1 MNHEQSDDLAGW
13 KQRRQE
19 EWNAKIAAEL
29 AAIRSREAEF
39 DPATN
44 AEIHTPLPRRPRQER
59 RGPGHRLTGTQ
70 ELLLQQLAFLND
82 LGITTVSIPELA
94 QRVGCSRRG
103 IQYSLARLIEL
114 RYVAREIRPSHNP
127 RHHLPSKITVLPA
140 GWVRINRIGPAPVLS
155 GTQKQAHPSE
165 ITNNNSCTKVEMSAA
180 AAPPDSARATPSAA
194 ARRQPDRSAE
204 ADTGVITTGKEKGKG
219 HAPALPVRSPE
230 TTDAARKAAAVLHPA
245 RAPIIEMLDPFDVL
259 DAVRMQRLSRFH
271 HQAWLRAVEM
281 HGREK
286 ALLAAAVALMRSH
299 DRNNRPIR
307 SAASYLGGM
316 LRQPANKLNPLP
328 SLIRMLTSPAA
339 KLCDGQPIS
348 SPLVGRPSGHM
359 SSSLSSRPESGSPLR
374 Q

>member
-13 KQRRQE
+13 NQRRQE
-19 EWNAKIAAEL
+19 EWNAKVAAEL
-29 AAIRSREAEF
+29 AAIRSREAEY
-39 DPATN
+39 DPATI

-114 RYVAREIRPSHNP
+114 RYVAREIRPSQNP

-140 GWVRINRIGPAPVLS
+140 GWVRINRIGPAPVQS

-165 ITNNNSCTKVEMSAA
+165 IKNNNSCTKVDRSAA
-180 AAPPDSARATPSAA
+180 VAPPSNVRAEPSVAT
-194 ARRQPDRSAE
+194 RREPDRPAE
-204 ADTGVITTGKEKGKG
+204 ADTKAITTGRDTGKT
-219 HAPALPVRSPE
+219 HSPAQPVRSPE
-230 TTDAARKAAAVLHPA
+230 MNDAARKAAEALHQA
-245 RAPIIEMLDPFDVL
+245 GAPVIETLDPFDVL

-281 HGREK
+281 HGRDN
-286 ALLAAAVALMRSH
+286 ALLAAAVALMRSK
-299 DRNNRPIR
+299 DRNHKPIR
-307 SAASYLGGM
+307 SAACYLGGM
-316 LRQPANKLNPLP
+316 LRLQPGQLNPLP
-328 SLIRMLTSPAA
+328 SLMHLT
-339 KLCDGQPIS
+339 KIEKNTK
-348 SPLVGRPSGHM
+348 SGLAQT
-359 SSSLSSRPESGSPLR
+359 SFKNSRPESSIKKLCSFLTR
-374 Q
+374 

>member
-82 LGITTVSIPELA
+82 MGITTVSIPELS

-140 GWVRINRIGPAPVLS
+140 GWVRINRIGPAPVQS
-155 GTQKQAHPSE
+155 GAQKQAHPSE
-165 ITNNNSCTKVEMSAA
+165 IKTNNSCTKVERRAA
-180 AAPPDSARATPSAA
+180 AAPPTSARATPSAA
-194 ARRQPDRSAE
+194 ARREPEKPAE
-204 ADTGVITTGKEKGKG
+204 AEIPMFTTGKELGKTC
-219 HAPALPVRSPE
+219 APVRLPE
-230 TTDAARKAAAVLHPA
+230 TTAAARKAAAALHPA
-245 RAPIIEMLDPFDVL
+245 RAPVIEMLDPFDVIDSVRQRRL
-259 DAVRMQRLSRFH
+259 AMFNRDAW
-271 HQAWLRAVEM
+271 ARAVDA
-281 HGREK
+281 HGREI
-286 ALLAAAVALMRSH
+286 ALLAAAVAMIRLN
-299 DRNNRPIR
+299 DRTERPIR

-316 LRQPANKLNPLP
+316 LRQRPGLLNPLP
-328 SLIRMLTSPAA
+328 SLSYLL
-339 KLCDGQPIS
+339 K
-348 SPLVGRPSGHM
+348 
-359 SSSLSSRPESGSPLR
+359 
-374 Q
+374 

>member
-29 AAIRSREAEF
+29 AAIRSREAEY
-39 DPATN
+39 DPATI

-127 RHHLPSKITVLPA
+127 RHHLPSKLTVLPA
-140 GWVRINRIGPAPVLS
+140 GWVRINRIGPAPVLY
-155 GTQKQAHPSE
+155 GAQNQAHPSE
-165 ITNNNSCTKVEMSAA
+165 IKNNNSCTKVDRSDAI
-180 AAPPDSARATPSAA
+180 APPSNARATPPAA
-194 ARRQPDRSAE
+194 ARREPDGPLD
-204 ADTGVITTGKEKGKG
+204 ADTPKVTTGMEVGKT
-219 HAPALPVRSPE
+219 HAPAPPVRSPE
-230 TTDAARKAAAVLHPA
+230 MNDAARKAAAALHPA
-245 RAPIIEMLDPFDVL
+245 RAPVIETLDPFDVL

-271 HQAWLRAVEM
+271 HGAWDRAIGV
-281 HGREK
+281 HGREMV
-286 ALLAAAVALMRSH
+286 LLAAAVALIRPS
-299 DRNNRPIR
+299 DRNNRKIR
-307 SAASYLGGM
+307 SPASYLGGM
-316 LRQPANKLNPLP
+316 LRQPPGHLNPLP
-328 SLIRMLTSPAA
+328 SL
-339 KLCDGQPIS
+339 
-348 SPLVGRPSGHM
+348 H
-359 SSSLSSRPESGSPLR
+359 SLLAG
-374 Q
+374 

>member
-29 AAIRSREAEF
+29 AAIRSREAEY

-44 AEIHTPLPRRPRQER
+44 AEIRTPRPRRPRQER
-59 RGPGHRLTGTQ
+59 HGPGHRLTGTQ

-165 ITNNNSCTKVEMSAA
+165 IKTNNYCTKDERSVAA
-180 AAPPDSARATPSAA
+180 ATPISARATPTAA
-194 ARRQPDRSAE
+194 ARRDPDMPAK
-204 ADTGVITTGKEKGKG
+204 ADTGLITTGKVMGKTC
-219 HAPALPVRSPE
+219 APALPDSSPE
-230 TTDAARKAAAVLHPA
+230 TTEVARKAAAALHPA
-245 RAPIIEMLDPFDVL
+245 RATIIQALDPFDVL
-259 DAVRMQRLSRFH
+259 DAVRMQRLGLFHSGAWSR
-271 HQAWLRAVEM
+271 AIEV

-286 ALLAAAVALMRSH
+286 ALLAAAVALMRPK
-299 DRNNRPIR
+299 DRNNRLIR
-307 SAASYLGGM
+307 SPASYLGGM
-316 LRQPANKLNPLP
+316 LRQSPGQLNPLP
-328 SLIRMLTSPAA
+328 SLIHLLATM
-339 KLCDGQPIS
+339 
-348 SPLVGRPSGHM
+348 
-359 SSSLSSRPESGSPLR
+359 ESNAHCPKRLLP
-374 Q
+374 

>member
-39 DPATN
+39 DPATL

-127 RHHLPSKITVLPA
+127 RHHLPSKITVQPA
-140 GWVRINRIGPAPVLS
+140 GWVRINRIGPAPVQS
-155 GTQKQAHPSE
+155 GAQNQAHPSE
-165 ITNNNSCTKVEMSAA
+165 IKNNNSCTKVDRSDAI
-180 AAPPDSARATPSAA
+180 APPSNARATPLAA
-194 ARRQPDRSAE
+194 ARRDLDKPAE
-204 ADTGVITTGKEKGKG
+204 AETEVITTGREVGET
-219 HAPALPVRSPE
+219 HASASPVRSPE

-245 RAPIIEMLDPFDVL
+245 REPIIEMLDPFDVL

-286 ALLAAAVALMRSH
+286 ALLAAAVALMRCK
-299 DRNNRPIR
+299 DRNHKPIR
-307 SAASYLGGM
+307 SVASYLGGM
-316 LRQPANKLNPLP
+316 LRQQPGQLNPLP
-328 SLIRMLTSPAA
+328 SLMRLIKA
-339 KLCDGQPIS
+339 KKTQD
-348 SPLVGRPSGHM
+348 RPWRRSV
-359 SSSLSSRPESGSPLR
+359 SKTADQNSA
-374 Q
+374 

>member
-13 KQRRQE
+13 EQRRQE

-44 AEIHTPLPRRPRQER
+44 AEIHTPLPRRPRRER

-82 LGITTVSIPELA
+82 LGITSVSIPELA

-140 GWVRINRIGPAPVLS
+140 GWVRINRIGPAPVQS

-165 ITNNNSCTKVEMSAA
+165 IKTNNSCTKVERSAA
-180 AAPPDSARATPSAA
+180 IAPPTSARATPAAA
-194 ARRQPDRSAE
+194 ARREPDRPAE
-204 ADTGVITTGKEKGKG
+204 AEAGAITTEEEVGKT
-219 HAPALPVRSPE
+219 HAPVLPVRSPE
-230 TTDAARKAAAVLHPA
+230 MNEVARKAAAALHPA
-245 RAPIIEMLDPFDVL
+245 RAPVIEMLDPFDVL

-271 HQAWLRAVEM
+271 HQAWMRAVEM
-281 HGREK
+281 HGRDK
-286 ALLAAAVALMRSH
+286 ALLAAAVALLRSN
-299 DRNNRPIR
+299 DRSNRPIR

-316 LRQPANKLNPLP
+316 LRLAPCQLNPVP
-328 SLIRMLTSPAA
+328 SL
-339 KLCDGQPIS
+339 G
-348 SPLVGRPSGHM
+348 
-359 SSSLSSRPESGSPLR
+359 SLLAREV
-374 Q
+374 

>member
-19 EWNAKIAAEL
+19 EWNAKIAAEM
-29 AAIRSREAEF
+29 AAIRSREAEY
-39 DPATN
+39 DPATI

-82 LGITTVSIPELA
+82 LGIATVSIPELA

-140 GWVRINRIGPAPVLS
+140 GWVRINRIGPSPVLS

-165 ITNNNSCTKVEMSAA
+165 INNNNSCTKVERSAA
-180 AAPPDSARATPSAA
+180 AASPSSARATPSAA
-194 ARRQPDRSAE
+194 ARPEPEKPAE
-204 ADTGVITTGKEKGKG
+204 AEMSLITTGKEVGKTCAPG
-219 HAPALPVRSPE
+219 HPAPSVESTE
-230 TTDAARKAAAVLHPA
+230 AARKAAAALHPA
-245 RAPIIEMLDPFDVL
+245 RAPIIETLDPFDVI

-271 HQAWLRAVEM
+271 HQAWQRAVEI

-286 ALLAAAVALMRSH
+286 ALLSAAVALMRSK
-299 DRNNRPIR
+299 DRNSRPIR

-316 LRQPANKLNPLP
+316 LRVGPGQLNPIP
-328 SLIRMLTSPAA
+328 SLRVLLARE
-339 KLCDGQPIS
+339 
-348 SPLVGRPSGHM
+348 V
-359 SSSLSSRPESGSPLR
+359 
-374 Q
+374 